1 MKKSMK
7 AILLSI
13 LVFPGIGHFLLRQ
26 YISGIILSS
35 TAIIALGVLMTK
47 LMEIALQVAGKIQ
60 SGEIQYDVATIAEL
74 VSTKATGGEAQLFN
88 LATLVL
94 FITWLV
100 GIGDSYRVGR
110 AQERNVEL
118 GS

>member
-1 MKKSMK
+1 MKKSIK
-7 AILLSI
+7 ATLLSI
-13 LVFPGIGHFLLRQ
+13 LIFPGAGHFLLKQ
-26 YISGIILSS
+26 YISGIFLAG
-35 TAIIALGVLMTK
+35 TALIALGILMTK
-47 LMEIALQVAGKIQ
+47 LVEIALQVAGKIQ

-74 VSTKATGGEAQLFN
+74 VSVKATGGEAQLFN
-88 LATLVL
+88 FATMVL

-110 AQERNVEL
+110 AQEKNIGL